1 MTVEAV
7 LNIASDALWTIII
20 TAAPLLLLSM
30 VVGLIISI
38 FQTVTSIQ
46 EQTLT
51 FVPKIVTIFIG
62 LLIFG
67 SYILNNIYFNNGE
80 DYFIHVCCSFFW
92 TDQYTAENK
101 TWFCVDSVFSCLY
114 GFAGT
119 DSYLFK

>member
-51 FVPKIVTIFIG
+51 FVPKIITIFIG

-67 SYILNNIYFNNGE
+67 SFILNNIANFMERLWSSFGE
-80 DYFIHVCCSFFW
+80 YI
-92 TDQYTAENK
+92 
-101 TWFCVDSVFSCLY
+101 
-114 GFAGT
+114 
-119 DSYLFK
+119 